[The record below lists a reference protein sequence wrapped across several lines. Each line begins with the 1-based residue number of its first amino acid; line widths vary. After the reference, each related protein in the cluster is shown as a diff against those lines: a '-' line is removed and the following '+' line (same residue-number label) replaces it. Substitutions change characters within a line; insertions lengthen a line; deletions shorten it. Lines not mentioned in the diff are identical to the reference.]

1 LYKDLLYLRLEKKE
15 LECLN
20 RKTMTRKE
28 QIMRIFKDY
37 SVTHGGLTELADAIL
52 ALQSEQ
58 IDKYKELIEVMDKL
72 YEVSCDVFYD
82 LEIDPTDEMGKLYIK
97 IQLLKTELGL

>member
-1 LYKDLLYLRLEKKE
+1 
-15 LECLN
+15 
-20 RKTMTRKE
+20 MTRKE
-28 QIMRIFKDY
+28 ILEILNNKIKIREEYNPRKDICD
-37 SVTHGGLTELADAIL
+37 HWIEGIDHAADAIL
-52 ALQSEQ
+52 ALQSKQ

-72 YEVSCDVFYD
+72 YQVSCDVFYD

>member
-1 LYKDLLYLRLEKKE
+1 
-15 LECLN
+15 
-20 RKTMTRKE
+20 MTRKE
-28 QIMRIFKDY
+28 KIIEILDLWSMGI
-37 SVTHGGLTELADAIL
+37 TETRNAVADEIL

-58 IDKYKELIEVMDKL
+58 IEKYKELIEVMDKL

-82 LEIDPTDEMGKLYIK
+82 LEIDPTDGMGKLYIK